1 MSATL
6 SYLTKRLLGTLPVL
20 VVVAGVVFLLV
31 RLAPGDPARLV
42 ADDLATEED
51 IALIRTHMGLDR
63 PVWLQFLSWGGRLLQ
78 GDFGTSLLTHLPVT
92 QLIAQRLEATL
103 SLAGA
108 TLLLATLL
116 AVPLGTLAAYRV
128 GTWVDRVVMF
138 AAVAAFS
145 VPSFLLGYLL
155 VYGFSVYLEWLPV
168 QGYRSLA
175 DGIVPWLQHLALP
188 TLTMALIFAALLTRI
203 TRTTVLEVLQE
214 DYIRTARAK
223 GMGTLGVLM
232 HALRNAAVPIV
243 TTLGI
248 GLAALI
254 GGVVVVESVFSIPG
268 VGRLVL
274 DAVSRH
280 DYPVIQGVLL
290 MSAVAYVAINLLIDL
305 SYALFDP
312 RIRY

>member
-1 MSATL
+1 LLT
-6 SYLTKRLLGTLPVL
+6 YLLKRLLGTVPVL
-20 VVVAGVVFLLV
+20 LVVAGVVFMLV

-42 ADDLATEED
+42 ADDLATEDD
-51 IALIRTHMGLDR
+51 IAAIRAQMGLDR
-63 PVWLQFLSWGGRLLQ
+63 SVWLQFFAWLGRLLQ
-78 GDFGTSLLTHLPVT
+78 GDFGTSLLTSLPVT
-92 QLIAQRLEATL
+92 QLIAQRLEASL

-108 TLLLATLL
+108 TLLLAVLVAL
-116 AVPLGTLAAYRV
+116 PLGTLAAWRA
-128 GTWVDRVVMF
+128 GSWLDRLVMLL
-138 AAVAAFS
+138 AVAAFS
-145 VPSFLLGYLL
+145 LPGFLLAYLL
-155 VYGFSVYLEWLPV
+155 VYTFSVRLEWLPV
-168 QGYRSLA
+168 QGYRSLSE
-175 DGIVPWLQHLALP
+175 GVGPWLQHLALP
-188 TLTMALIFAALLTRI
+188 ALTMALIFAALLTRM
-203 TRTTVLEVLQE
+203 TRSTVLEVLQE

-223 GMGTLGVLM
+223 GLGAAGVLL

-248 GLAALI
+248 GLTTLI

-290 MSAVAYVAINLLIDL
+290 MSALAYVLINLAIDL

>member
-1 MSATL
+1 
-6 SYLTKRLLGTLPVL
+6 
-20 VVVAGVVFLLV
+20 
-31 RLAPGDPARLV
+31 
-42 ADDLATEED
+42 
-51 IALIRTHMGLDR
+51 
-63 PVWLQFLSWGGRLLQ
+63 
-78 GDFGTSLLTHLPVT
+78 
-92 QLIAQRLEATL
+92 
-103 SLAGA
+103 
-108 TLLLATLL
+108 
-116 AVPLGTLAAYRV
+116 
-128 GTWVDRVVMF
+128 
-138 AAVAAFS
+138 
-145 VPSFLLGYLL
+145 
-155 VYGFSVYLEWLPV
+155 
-168 QGYRSLA
+168 
-175 DGIVPWLQHLALP
+175 
-188 TLTMALIFAALLTRI
+188 LLTRI
-203 TRTTVLEVLQE
+203 TRSTVLEVLQE

-223 GMGTLGVLM
+223 GLGAFGVLL

-290 MSAVAYVAINLLIDL
+290 MSALAYVLINLAIDM

>member
-1 MSATL
+1 ML
-6 SYLTKRLLGTLPVL
+6 SYLVRRLLGTLPVL
-20 VVVAGVVFLLV
+20 LVVAGVVFMLV

-42 ADDLATEED
+42 ADDLATEDD
-51 IALIRTHMGLDR
+51 IAAIRTQMGLDR
-63 PVWLQFLSWGGRLLQ
+63 PVWLQFFAWLWRLLQ
-78 GDFGTSLLTHLPVT
+78 GDFGTSLLTSLPVT
-92 QLIAQRLEATL
+92 QLIGQRLEATL

-108 TLLLATLL
+108 TLLLAVLV
-116 AVPLGTLAAYRV
+116 AIPLGTLAAYKA
-128 GTWVDRVVMF
+128 GSWIDRLVMF

-145 VPSFLLGYLL
+145 IPGFLLGYLL
-155 VYGFSVYLEWLPV
+155 VYAFSVRLEWLPV
-168 QGYRSLA
+168 QGYRSLS
-175 DGIVPWLQHLALP
+175 DGVGPWLEHLALP
-188 TLTMALIFAALLTRI
+188 ALTMALIFAALLTRI
-203 TRTTVLEVLQE
+203 TRSTVLEVLHE

-223 GMGTLGVLM
+223 GLGAMGVVL

-290 MSAVAYVAINLLIDL
+290 MSALAYVLINLAIDM

>member
-1 MSATL
+1 MPPLLT
-6 SYLTKRLLGTLPVL
+6 YLLKRLLGTVPVL
-20 VVVAGVVFLLV
+20 LVVAGVVFMLV

-42 ADDLATEED
+42 ADDLATEDD
-51 IALIRTHMGLDR
+51 IAAIRAQMGLDR
-63 PVWLQFLSWGGRLLQ
+63 SVWLQFFAWLGRLLQ
-78 GDFGTSLLTHLPVT
+78 GDFGTSLLTSLPVT
-92 QLIAQRLEATL
+92 QLIAQRLEASL

-108 TLLLATLL
+108 TLLLAVLVAL
-116 AVPLGTLAAYRV
+116 PLGTLAAWRA
-128 GTWVDRVVMF
+128 GSWLDRLVMLL
-138 AAVAAFS
+138 AVAAFS
-145 VPSFLLGYLL
+145 LPGFLLAYLL
-155 VYGFSVYLEWLPV
+155 VYTFSVRLEWLPV
-168 QGYRSLA
+168 QGYRSLSE
-175 DGIVPWLQHLALP
+175 GVGPWLQHLALP
-188 TLTMALIFAALLTRI
+188 ALTMALIFAALLTRM
-203 TRTTVLEVLQE
+203 TRSTVLEVLQE

-223 GMGTLGVLM
+223 GLGAAGVLL
-232 HALRNAAVPIV
+232 HALRNAAVPII

-248 GLAALI
+248 GLTTLI

-290 MSAVAYVAINLLIDL
+290 MSALAYVLINLAIDL